1 MARPVTPTANRS
13 TAVNFTLPL
22 AMLARLDELAAQAGV
37 SRSEFLRE
45 LIQQALEFDAVDL
58 ELAEEAKRRMA
69 DPDDEVVPYEQARA
83 ELGL

>member
-1 MARPVTPTANRS
+1 MARPVTPAANRS

-22 AMLARLDELAAQAGV
+22 ALLTRLDELAVQAGV

-45 LIQQALEFDAVDL
+45 LIEQALEFDALDL
-58 ELAEEAKRRMA
+58 ALAEEAKRRMA
-69 DPDDEVVPYEQARA
+69 DSADEAIPYEHARA

>member
-1 MARPVTPTANRS
+1 MARRIAAAADRS
-13 TAVNFTLPL
+13 TAINFTLPL
-22 AMLARLDELAAQAGV
+22 PLLAQLDKLAAQAGV

-45 LIQQALEFDAVDL
+45 LIEQALEFDALDL

-69 DPDDEVVPYEQARA
+69 DSADETLPYEQARA

>member
-1 MARPVTPTANRS
+1 VTPTANRS